1 MGESGGG
8 VFGVA
13 DGDFL
18 EILDAPEVAV
28 LTDRP
33 EIKARDPQRLGADLG
48 ILAIKTAEVEIG
60 RAVRQFPG
68 LKRIQVVD
76 QEQEYITIRSV

>member
-1 MGESGGG
+1 M
-8 VFGVA
+8 A
-13 DGDFL
+13 DADFL

-48 ILAIKTAEVEIG
+48 IPAIEPAEVEIG

-68 LKRIQVVD
+68 LKRIQIVD
-76 QEQEYITIRSV
+76 

>member
-1 MGESGGG
+1 M
-8 VFGVA
+8 A

-18 EILDAPEVAV
+18 EIFDAPEVAV

-76 QEQEYITIRSV
+76 